1 MPFQR
6 EAAQGTW
13 KGHCGV
19 GVAALAELLLHL
31 HEAVVMV
38 VRVQCWEQELGL
50 TQRRWL
56 PQLHQ
61 SLLVLILVLAV
72 LVVAMVAVLV

>member
-1 MPFQR
+1 
-6 EAAQGTW
+6 
-13 KGHCGV
+13 
-19 GVAALAELLLHL
+19 
-31 HEAVVMV
+31 MV

-50 TQRRWL
+50 TLRRWL

-61 SLLVLILVLAV
+61 SVLVLILVLAV